1 MHSGLQV
8 TQFWPHARRYHHLP
22 SSNLLGSY
30 HAERVKI
37 DTQMLHR
44 VSLWG
49 RVVMVTPIVSMGKM
63 NLSLAVSI

>member
-8 TQFWPHARRYHHLP
+8 TQFWPHVRRYHHLP
-22 SSNLLGSY
+22 SSNLLGCY
-30 HAERVKI
+30 HAERVNF
-37 DTQMLHR
+37 DAQMLHR

-49 RVVMVTPIVSMGKM
+49 SVVMVTPIVSMGKM